1 MLLRSALDR
10 HGYDNFWQLHWWS
23 CENPDQFWSEAW
35 DELGIIG
42 TKGDRAREGTGF
54 RDSRWFPD
62 ASLNICNT
70 LLAGDDDEEVLV
82 AHCENS
88 PRRSFTR
95 AELSAEV
102 AAVASAL
109 SAAGVTTGDRV
120 AAWMP
125 HVPETVI
132 FALGALSIGAVVS
145 SASTDFGPT
154 ALVDR
159 FGQIEPTVFLATSHS
174 FYGGKRIDHE
184 DVLEEILTSLPTVA
198 TVVVV
203 DGGQP
208 WLDWDAWLAPHRG
221 AKLSP
226 IELPFDHPGFIL
238 FSSGT
243 TGKPKCIVHSAAGVL
258 LKVLS
263 EQGYH
268 LDVQAGDRMLYATT
282 CGWMMWNWLL
292 MGLGR
297 GATVVL
303 VDGSPGYPDIA
314 RLWSITALEQLSFL
328 GVSAALID
336 TWRSAK
342 IAPTTLGDLAS
353 LRTIASTGSPLAPEG
368 YDWVGHAISPRV
380 AVASIAGGTDL
391 CGCLVLGVATEPVH
405 RGEIQGPALGLD
417 VSVVR
422 HDGSQAEAGE
432 EGELV
437 CRTPFPSVPLR
448 FWDDDDGSR
457 MRAAYFDRFEG
468 VWAHGDFARLTPHG
482 GFEILGRLDATLN
495 SKGVRIGT
503 AEIYRVVLALA
514 EIDDALAVT
523 QPYEGD
529 SRIVL
534 FVTTRHNL
542 DDELEAKIR
551 HTLRSQASPRHVPAL
566 IVLAPEMPRTRSG
579 KMMELAVADIVGS
592 RAERDTSSLANPESL
607 EWFRQWARESNS

>member
-10 HGYDNFWQLHWWS
+10 HGYDNFWQLHRWS

-54 RDSRWFPD
+54 SNSRWFPD

-368 YDWVGHAISPRV
+368 YDWVGHAISPKV

-468 VWAHGDFARLTPHG
+468 MWAHGDFARLTPHG